1 MPTLYLIRHG
11 QPDVTGVLLGQMD
24 PPLSPAGRVAA
35 ATALFGISVEA
46 VWTSPLRRARE
57 TAELTACSS
66 LLELAEL
73 KEIDQGEWTGK
84 RWSEIEA
91 TWPDLALRKST
102 DWLGIP
108 APGGESWACFLA
120 RVEQAWKI
128 VRAGPSPAAVVA
140 HHGVNAALLYLIQGR
155 DPLTFTQQYGEV
167 IEVEY
172 D

>member
-24 PPLSPAGRVAA
+24 PPLSPAGRDAA
-35 ATALFGISVEA
+35 AALCAVRVAA
-46 VWTSPLRRARE
+46 VWTSPLCRARE
-57 TAELTACSS
+57 TATFIPASS
-66 LLELAEL
+66 LTELAEL
-73 KEIDQGEWTGK
+73 KEIGQGEWTGK

-91 TWPDLALRKST
+91 TWPDLALRKAS
-102 DWLGIP
+102 DWLGIA